1 MDKGA
6 LRIAAIPLSRA
17 AEGNDGSDVGLLELQ
32 FNALVR
38 PAALVAP
45 RSRFEVRL
53 AGRWNH
59 GLAIRELQQN
69 REYHVLTRQNVT
81 LHHQK
86 PISSHVPV
94 PRVSDE
100 KRFVC
105 PEVFLFGVRRS
116 RVRRNIE
123 GEDSQY
129 DLAIAVVWLSEN
141 IAEHGFAGC
150 ATIAFEERVFCYG
163 FKDLC
168 KDGAEVSVSI
178 KHKHGCLC
186 VPPAQVGE
194 ELVECSK

>member
-94 PRVSDE
+94 
-100 KRFVC
+100 
-105 PEVFLFGVRRS
+105 
-116 RVRRNIE
+116 
-123 GEDSQY
+123 
-129 DLAIAVVWLSEN
+129 
-141 IAEHGFAGC
+141 
-150 ATIAFEERVFCYG
+150 ATIRTQSARNS
-163 FKDLC
+163 L
-168 KDGAEVSVSI
+168 A
-178 KHKHGCLC
+178 H
-186 VPPAQVGE
+186 PAPSRYNPA
-194 ELVECSK
+194 VENHPNL

>member
-94 PRVSDE
+94 P
-100 KRFVC
+100 
-105 PEVFLFGVRRS
+105 VFPMSGATKPVR
-116 RVRRNIE
+116 
-123 GEDSQY
+123 G
-129 DLAIAVVWLSEN
+129 
-141 IAEHGFAGC
+141 
-150 ATIAFEERVFCYG
+150 
-163 FKDLC
+163 
-168 KDGAEVSVSI
+168 
-178 KHKHGCLC
+178 
-186 VPPAQVGE
+186 
-194 ELVECSK
+194 LVEETPHSRHSRCL

>member
-94 PRVSDE
+94 PQFHMGMPSVA
-100 KRFVC
+100 
-105 PEVFLFGVRRS
+105 
-116 RVRRNIE
+116 RRNFAFACSSE
-123 GEDSQY
+123 KNRM
-129 DLAIAVVWLSEN
+129 LS
-141 IAEHGFAGC
+141 G
-150 ATIAFEERVFCYG
+150 T
-163 FKDLC
+163 
-168 KDGAEVSVSI
+168 
-178 KHKHGCLC
+178 
-186 VPPAQVGE
+186 
-194 ELVECSK
+194 

>member
-94 PRVSDE
+94 PDDLDALS
-100 KRFVC
+100 
-105 PEVFLFGVRRS
+105 LLLS
-116 RVRRNIE
+116 R
-123 GEDSQY
+123 
-129 DLAIAVVWLSEN
+129 LSLD
-141 IAEHGFAGC
+141 C
-150 ATIAFEERVFCYG
+150 TERVFMNHSPSTHHWRIPWHESQ
-163 FKDLC
+163 
-168 KDGAEVSVSI
+168 ASAASSSA
-178 KHKHGCLC
+178 HKTQRRWQSGTPSTSALR
-186 VPPAQVGE
+186 
-194 ELVECSK
+194 